1 MKVTKVWVAADV
13 GSQIVNTSMASNIC
27 QGAIV
32 DGMSA
37 MMGQEITLDKG
48 RIVQRNFTPTG
59 PTAYPMLRMAQ
70 TPAEIEIEFVKT
82 ENGPTGLGEP
92 SLPPV
97 LPAIAN
103 AIFAATGD
111 RVRQLPLRTIGYTW
125 A

>member
-1 MKVTKVWVAADV
+1 M
-13 GSQIVNTSMASNIC
+13 C
-27 QGAIV
+27 QGAII

-59 PTAYPMLRMAQ
+59 PTSYPMLRMAQ
-70 TPAEIEIEFVKT
+70 APAEIEIQFLKSA
-82 ENGPTGLGEP
+82 NGPTGLGEP
-92 SLPPV
+92 SMPPV

-103 AIFAATGD
+103 AIFSATGD
-111 RVRQLPLRTIGYTW
+111 RVRTLPMKSVGYGW